1 MAAATDIALR
11 QQVMY
16 SVFVRNYSKAG
27 NFEGVRRD
35 LRRIKDLGVDII
47 WLMPIHPIGEKC
59 RKGRMGSPYAIKDFR
74 AVNPDFGTEEDL
86 RRLVND
92 AHGLGMRVIIDVVY
106 NHTSPDSVLAVS
118 HPEWFYHKSDG
129 SLGNRIGEWYDVVD
143 LDYRKQE
150 LWDYQIDTLKKWA
163 GIVDGFRCDVAS
175 LIPLEFWLRA
185 RRKVAEVN
193 PKCLWLAESIH
204 RSFLI
209 DCRANGIPASSDAEL
224 YQAFDICYDY
234 DVFDGFSDYL
244 TGHGSLDHYARVISS
259 QEAIYPAN
267 YVKLRFLEN
276 HDQPRAHYMI
286 PDARALRNWTAFS
299 FFEKG
304 TALVYAGQEIGE
316 SHLPELFEK
325 DPIDW
330 DHWEV
335 DLTEFIKKLSAIRRQ
350 LDARGVC
357 RVRAEAEKYLIAER
371 KMGGKTVTGV
381 FAVTGLPG
389 VLRTNLTDGI
399 YDELISGKKIRVRHQ
414 MISCTGEPMILRCA
428 EIIS

>member
-86 RRLVND
+86 RRLVGD
-92 AHGLGMRVIIDVVY
+92 AHGLGMKVIIDVVY

-118 HPEWFYHKSDG
+118 HPEWFYHKPDG

-163 GIVDGFRCDVAS
+163 GIVDG
-175 LIPLEFWLRA
+175 
-185 RRKVAEVN
+185 
-193 PKCLWLAESIH
+193 LAESIH

-234 DVFDGFSDYL
+234 DIYQDFRAVF
-244 TGHGSLDHYARVISS
+244 TGSGSLGKYLDGKRKIGIVGMLADKDVGSALSCIAPLFDMIFTTEPSNPRKMSSSELRDVIMPYCSNVAGCSS
-259 QEAIYPAN
+259 NTEAY
-267 YVKLRFLEN
+267 KK
-276 HDQPRAHYMI
+276 
-286 PDARALRNWTAFS
+286 ALSELDDRS
-299 FFEKG
+299 
-304 TALVYAGQEIGE
+304 ALVIFGSLYLASDMRKIVLE
-316 SHLPELFEK
+316 
-325 DPIDW
+325 
-330 DHWEV
+330 
-335 DLTEFIKKLSAIRRQ
+335 DLKN
-350 LDARGVC
+350 
-357 RVRAEAEKYLIAER
+357 
-371 KMGGKTVTGV
+371 GG
-381 FAVTGLPG
+381 
-389 VLRTNLTDGI
+389 
-399 YDELISGKKIRVRHQ
+399 
-414 MISCTGEPMILRCA
+414 
-428 EIIS
+428 

>member
-1 MAAATDIALR
+1 
-11 QQVMY
+11 
-16 SVFVRNYSKAG
+16 
-27 NFEGVRRD
+27 
-35 LRRIKDLGVDII
+35 
-47 WLMPIHPIGEKC
+47 
-59 RKGRMGSPYAIKDFR
+59 
-74 AVNPDFGTEEDL
+74 
-86 RRLVND
+86 
-92 AHGLGMRVIIDVVY
+92 MRVIIDVVY

-118 HPEWFYHKSDG
+118 HPEWFYHKPDG

-244 TGHGSLDHYARVISS
+244 TGHGSLDHYAKAVSS
-259 QEAIYPAN
+259 QEAIYPVN

-286 PDARALRNWTAFS
+286 PDVRALRNWTAFS

-389 VLRTNLTDGI
+389 VLRTKLTDGI
-399 YDELISGKKIRVRHQ
+399 YDELISGKEVRVRHQ

>member
-1 MAAATDIALR
+1 M
-11 QQVMY
+11 
-16 SVFVRNYSKAG
+16 
-27 NFEGVRRD
+27 
-35 LRRIKDLGVDII
+35 
-47 WLMPIHPIGEKC
+47 
-59 RKGRMGSPYAIKDFR
+59 
-74 AVNPDFGTEEDL
+74 
-86 RRLVND
+86 
-92 AHGLGMRVIIDVVY
+92 
-106 NHTSPDSVLAVS
+106 
-118 HPEWFYHKSDG
+118 
-129 SLGNRIGEWYDVVD
+129 
-143 LDYRKQE
+143 
-150 LWDYQIDTLKKWA
+150 
-163 GIVDGFRCDVAS
+163 
-175 LIPLEFWLRA
+175 
-185 RRKVAEVN
+185 N

-209 DCRANGIPASSDAEL
+209 DCRANGILASSDAEL

-234 DVFDGFSDYL
+234 DIFDGFTDYL
-244 TGHGSLDHYARVISS
+244 TGQGSLDDYAKSISA
-259 QEAIYPAN
+259 QEGIYPAN

-286 PDARALRNWTAFS
+286 PDARALRSWTAFS

-335 DLTEFIKKLSAIRRQ
+335 DLTELIKKLSAIRRQ

-389 VLRTNLTDGI
+389 VLRTKLTDGI

-414 MISCTGEPMILRCA
+414 MISCTGEPIRVRHQMISCTGEPMILRCA

>member
-35 LRRIKDLGVDII
+35 LRRIRDLGVDII

-86 RRLVND
+86 KRLVGD
-92 AHGLGMRVIIDVVY
+92 AHGLGMKVIIDVVY

-118 HPEWFYHKSDG
+118 HPEWFYHKPDG

-185 RRKVAEVN
+185 RRKVAEVIRN
-193 PKCLWLAESIH
+193 VCGSPSRSIAVSSLTAGQTEFRPH
-204 RSFLI
+204 LI
-209 DCRANGIPASSDAEL
+209 LNSIRLSISATIM
-224 YQAFDICYDY
+224 I
-234 DVFDGFSDYL
+234 FS
-244 TGHGSLDHYARVISS
+244 
-259 QEAIYPAN
+259 
-267 YVKLRFLEN
+267 
-276 HDQPRAHYMI
+276 
-286 PDARALRNWTAFS
+286 
-299 FFEKG
+299 
-304 TALVYAGQEIGE
+304 TALQTI
-316 SHLPELFEK
+316 
-325 DPIDW
+325 
-330 DHWEV
+330 
-335 DLTEFIKKLSAIRRQ
+335 
-350 LDARGVC
+350 
-357 RVRAEAEKYLIAER
+357 
-371 KMGGKTVTGV
+371 
-381 FAVTGLPG
+381 
-389 VLRTNLTDGI
+389 
-399 YDELISGKKIRVRHQ
+399 
-414 MISCTGEPMILRCA
+414 
-428 EIIS
+428 